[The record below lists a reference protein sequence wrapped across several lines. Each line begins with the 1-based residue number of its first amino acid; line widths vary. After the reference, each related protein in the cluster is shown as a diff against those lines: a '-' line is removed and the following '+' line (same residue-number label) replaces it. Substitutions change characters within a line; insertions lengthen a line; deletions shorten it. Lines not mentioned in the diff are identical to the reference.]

1 MIFKAYKYR
10 LYPTDIQKVLLE
22 KHFGCARFIY
32 NLALE
37 TKLSAYNGNKIH
49 LSAFDLN
56 KQVTDLK
63 KDLPWLSEV
72 SIGCLQQSIMQMD
85 GAFKRFTK
93 GLSQFPVYK
102 KKTGRN
108 SFRCTE
114 GVKVLN
120 GNIFISK
127 FREGI
132 GLKQHREINGTIK
145 SAIISKT
152 PTGKYFASVVVETE
166 NTTLLQY
173 ENTVGVDLG
182 LKTFAVLSDG
192 KEFAS
197 PQHLRKSLGRLKVL
211 QRRASK
217 KKSGSKNKIKA
228 NLQVALLHEK
238 IANQRKDFLH
248 KASNQITNDYGTIC
262 IEDLAVSNLKKN
274 HCLSL
279 SINDASW
286 SLFTYM
292 LSYKANWKGRNLKT
306 IGRFIPTSKMCS
318 NCGSIKEMP
327 LSERTYSCECGLVL
341 DRDINAAR
349 NIRNAG
355 VLRTEASVELLP
367 IGKTVKQKSSR
378 QGDKISN

>member
-10 LYPTDIQKVLLE
+10 LYPTDTQNVLLE

-37 TKLSAYNGNKIH
+37 TKLSAYNGNKIY
-49 LSAFDLN
+49 LTAFDLN

-132 GLKQHREINGTIK
+132 MLKQHRAIVGLVK

-152 PTGKYFASVVVETE
+152 PTGKYFASILVEIESTP
-166 NTTLLQY
+166 LLASV
-173 ENTVGVDLG
+173 TAVGIDLG

-192 KEFAS
+192 KEYAS

-217 KKSGSKNKIKA
+217 KKSGSKNK
-228 NLQVALLHEK
+228 
-238 IANQRKDFLH
+238 
-248 KASNQITNDYGTIC
+248 
-262 IEDLAVSNLKKN
+262 
-274 HCLSL
+274 
-279 SINDASW
+279 
-286 SLFTYM
+286 
-292 LSYKANWKGRNLKT
+292 
-306 IGRFIPTSKMCS
+306 SKPF
-318 NCGSIKEMP
+318 N
-327 LSERTYSCECGLVL
+327 Y
-341 DRDINAAR
+341 
-349 NIRNAG
+349 
-355 VLRTEASVELLP
+355 
-367 IGKTVKQKSSR
+367 
-378 QGDKISN
+378 